1 MFLGAGESKTVELN
15 VSVADMALWNE
26 KNEFE
31 VETGEFIIWVRL
43 SLSPPCLAYLEAEEK
58 LAHTRREEERQ
69 TTFLSTLVYG
79 SSSRGDEGLARSGL
93 FRADEGG

>member
-43 SLSPPCLAYLEAEEK
+43 LLSPACLADLEAEEK
-58 LAHTRREEERQ
+58 LSHTRREEERR
-69 TTFLSTLVYG
+69 TTFLSMLVYG
-79 SSSRGDEGLARSGL
+79 SSSRGDAGLARSGL
-93 FRADEGG
+93 FRAKGGG